1 MGGVASVFDAVTFD
15 IFDVDGS
22 KSSGDN
28 HNYGG
33 FGGYY
38 GYNGYSSYDDQHPRY
53 PDTQDYRYIS
63 CYRDRKENK
72 ALPNYLATVSN
83 AEQCSNL
90 AYENNSKYFGL
101 HFYGQCWGSNGN
113 ENTYAR
119 YGKPSDTAL
128 RDENYLWDVA
138 NEAWFDRCKGNIN
151 GESWMNHV
159 YELYYT
165 KEDENDVSTN
175 VSYALTVVEVKENE
189 ISIILVTVNNNNNNI
204 KRYLADAL
212 AALTTGDSFVNSAK
226 TNSDKAFNL
235 SASALQDA
243 EKARRLS
250 QDITKQNEAF
260 IMAET
265 AAKFANDSITFV
277 NNSNNDISNA
287 NTNYSNSALQ
297 ANSGI
302 SEGNN
307 ISSKI
312 TNSQTYY
319 LTANTSNNT
328 FNNTINN
335 NMDKY
340 NFVFRKNRNIKH
352 LYDQIKVKLDRAN
365 TKVLE
370 IRDIVNNTILPNINT
385 ITGYLNRANDKTQI
399 NSINNVITQSNQGAN
414 VALVNANN
422 ILASSKLQ
430 LARLSNLEAI
440 ENKQKTEKDSADAA
454 QRAILKAEEDAA
466 NVKKTELNLLA
477 ASARATQAQL
487 AYERSLVQ
495 IDTINK
501 QNNLMSKLN
510 QNIINVNNI
519 TTIEGFANVEPLA
532 TSNNQEINN
541 YVNTFNNNLSLVND
555 PNNMNKVAFETY
567 LHIQD
572 TKLSDLKKNVINLQ
586 QTALSNKNKNSQ
598 IKGIRSINNS
608 TNLNV
613 EEFPDPE
620 NNSNNVNNDQDSTY
634 KGNGS
639 KTYPNYLIYG
649 NNGCLKYEPS
659 TSNKPSTWDFKKCD
673 ANDPK
678 QQFNINKIN
687 NLQQYNAPITNQN
700 NKNYIINHESNVNFG
715 FYSVNPSV
723 EADQCL
729 QLNNDGISVMPCNM
743 DSSQRFSANYKTIQ

>member
-1 MGGVASVFDAVTFD
+1 MGGVASVFDAITFD
-15 IFDVDGS
+15 VFDVDGS
-22 KSSGDN
+22 KSSGDK

-33 FGGYY
+33 YGGYY
-38 GYNGYSSYDDQHPRY
+38 NYNGYSSYDDQHPRY
-53 PDTQDYRYIS
+53 PNTQDYNYIS
-63 CYRDRKENK
+63 CYRDRPENR
-72 ALPNYLATVSN
+72 ALPHYLGQVSN
-83 AEQCSNL
+83 AEQCGNL
-90 AYENNSKYFGL
+90 AYKNNSKYFGL
-101 HFYGQCWGSNGN
+101 HFYGQCWGSNGKD
-113 ENTYAR
+113 NTYAR
-119 YGKPSDTAL
+119 YGKPSDTFD

-151 GESWMNHV
+151 GESWMNHT

-165 KEDENDVSTN
+165 QDDENEVYTN
-175 VSYALTVVEVKENE
+175 VSHTLMIVDGQQNE
-189 ISIILVTVNNNNNNI
+189 ISTILVTVNNNNDNI
-204 KRYLADAL
+204 KRYLANAL

-226 TNSDKAFNL
+226 TNSDKAFNS

-250 QDITKQNEAF
+250 QDITKQKEAS

-265 AAKFANDSITFV
+265 AAKSANDSLTFV

-307 ISSKI
+307 ISSKM
-312 TNSQTYY
+312 TNSQTYFN
-319 LTANTSNNT
+319 TANTNNNT
-328 FNNTINN
+328 LNNHYNN
-335 NMDKY
+335 NWNKY
-340 NFVFRKNRNIKH
+340 NYIFNRKQNIKYI
-352 LYDQIKVKLDRAN
+352 YDDIKVKLDSAN
-365 TKVLE
+365 TKLLE
-370 IRDIVNNTILPNINT
+370 IRNIVNNTILPNITT

-422 ILASSKLQ
+422 ILASTKLQ
-430 LARLSNLEAI
+430 LARLSNLDAI
-440 ENKQKTEKDSADAA
+440 EKKQESQKAAADAA
-454 QRAILKAEEDAA
+454 QRAILQAEEDAA
-466 NVKKTELNLLA
+466 KAKQTELNLLA

-572 TKLSDLKKNVINLQ
+572 TKLSDLKKNVLNLQ

-659 TSNKPSTWDFKKCD
+659 TSNTPSTWDFKKCD
-673 ANDPK
+673 SNDPK
-678 QQFNINKIN
+678 QQFNINKIK
-687 NLQQYNAPITNQN
+687 NLQQYNAPITNPN
-700 NKNYIINHESNVNFG
+700 NQNYIINHESNVNFG

-723 EADQCL
+723 EVDQCL